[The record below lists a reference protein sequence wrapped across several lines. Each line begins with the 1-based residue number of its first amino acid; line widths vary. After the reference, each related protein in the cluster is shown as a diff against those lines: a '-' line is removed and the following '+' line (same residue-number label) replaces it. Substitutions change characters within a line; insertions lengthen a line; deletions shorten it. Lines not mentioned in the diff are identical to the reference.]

1 MLKLL
6 IVDDEEIICRTIA
19 NLIDWDSLGIT
30 LVGTCLDGV
39 EAYHAILDET
49 PDIVMTDIRM
59 PGIGGLELIE
69 RVARTDLNTQFIILS
84 GYGEFDYAKR
94 AMKCGVRHYLLKPCE
109 EDQIVACIKEISED
123 CIHLRQLREAE
134 HQNSALAKVQK
145 TLIQNLISEG
155 VGQTDI
161 SSDFFS
167 SYEPYLDLSG
177 TAYQYCNLYFLERD
191 SLKNCLSRIQMYF
204 QLRAPQLVVHKIYVS
219 HALVLFFPDFCSDYR
234 ELDEYLASLSFPQQ
248 AVAIQYERKPF
259 PELRALCQML
269 IAKLRRF
276 DVLYFADDLHLIP
289 NFNYEQITRQVN
301 ALIPALR
308 ESDTVKMQRAAEELR
323 AILRSVTSRPF
334 LLQLTAQLLVSLS
347 AQISSWEISDISDFL
362 SQLHQETELSAICS
376 LVMDKLG
383 TLTKNAAPTS
393 AVSPFIQEI
402 QQYLNDHVA
411 DENLTLKWIAEN
423 HLYMNVNYVSRCFV
437 KEMHQTFSSYF
448 TNLKIQKAKEILR
461 DGDAE
466 KIQNVAKLVG
476 CGNNPYYFSKL
487 FKKVTGMTPTAYI
500 KKQAAS
506 LSQTQ
511 PAHPSP
517 KKSI

>member
-1 MLKLL
+1 
-6 IVDDEEIICRTIA
+6 
-19 NLIDWDSLGIT
+19 
-30 LVGTCLDGV
+30 
-39 EAYHAILDET
+39 
-49 PDIVMTDIRM
+49 
-59 PGIGGLELIE
+59 
-69 RVARTDLNTQFIILS
+69 
-84 GYGEFDYAKR
+84 
-94 AMKCGVRHYLLKPCE
+94 
-109 EDQIVACIKEISED
+109 
-123 CIHLRQLREAE
+123 
-134 HQNSALAKVQK
+134 
-145 TLIQNLISEG
+145 
-155 VGQTDI
+155 
-161 SSDFFS
+161 
-167 SYEPYLDLSG
+167 
-177 TAYQYCNLYFLERD
+177 
-191 SLKNCLSRIQMYF
+191 
-204 QLRAPQLVVHKIYVS
+204 
-219 HALVLFFPDFCSDYR
+219 
-234 ELDEYLASLSFPQQ
+234 
-248 AVAIQYERKPF
+248 
-259 PELRALCQML
+259 
-269 IAKLRRF
+269 
-276 DVLYFADDLHLIP
+276 
-289 NFNYEQITRQVN
+289 
-301 ALIPALR
+301 
-308 ESDTVKMQRAAEELR
+308 MQRAAEELR